1 MKKRLIFFSLLI
13 FVILFNKIILSKL
26 IIISFEKWINKEI
39 NVNNFDISY
48 KKKELSLSNIVINDK
63 DNSNN
68 DIFKAEKITINL
80 NLKSLFTKLII
91 IENIEVQN
99 PMLYIKFDISK
110 KKDQFIKDNLG
121 ISKNYKNKLNPKIYP
136 KKIVDINFLVMSS
149 SIENL
154 KINIERSDSND
165 IESLTLSNLYFKK
178 FGNEKGYRHY
188 KDIFKLILFEIT
200 MKITDQ
206 ELKKIIRK
214 NYYTK

>member
-39 NVNNFDISY
+39 NINNFDISY
-48 KKKELSLSNIVINDK
+48 KKKELSLSDIVINDK

-68 DIFKAEKITINL
+68 DIFKAEKIKINL

-91 IENIEVQN
+91 IENIEVQK

>member
-39 NVNNFDISY
+39 NINNFDISY
-48 KKKELSLSNIVINDK
+48 KKKELSLSDVVINDK

-91 IENIEVQN
+91 IENIEVQK
-99 PMLYIKFDISK
+99 PILYIKFDISK

-121 ISKNYKNKLNPKIYP
+121 ITKNYKNKSNPKIYP
-136 KKIVDINFLVMSS
+136 KKIVDINFLVMTS

-206 ELKKIIRK
+206 ELKKIIKK
-214 NYYTK
+214 NYYAK